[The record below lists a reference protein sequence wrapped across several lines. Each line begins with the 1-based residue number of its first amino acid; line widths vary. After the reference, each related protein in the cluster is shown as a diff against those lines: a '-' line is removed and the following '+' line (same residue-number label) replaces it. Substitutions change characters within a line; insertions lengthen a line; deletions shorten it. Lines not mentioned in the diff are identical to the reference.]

1 MNKLS
6 YLYPAFLIF
15 LSILVFSF
23 KSEDKLILDQNNSIQ
38 LLVENEGTSDA
49 YIQTLKLSYK
59 DLNVKVKTKPTDST
73 YYRCAYETRLT
84 FYSAFD
90 SLEINS
96 ISRKSCDIN
105 AYFNL
110 NEVYYKW
117 LRVHPIYYVKIRN
130 MNTKYEI
137 IHDLP
142 TQDKQRYIQIK
153 LYHYNRIK

>member
-6 YLYPAFLIF
+6 YLYPVFLII
-15 LSILVFSF
+15 LSIFVFSF
-23 KSEDKLILDQNNSIQ
+23 KAEDKLVLDNNNSIQ
-38 LLVENEGTSDA
+38 LIVDNEGTNDA
-49 YIQTLKLSYK
+49 FIQTLKLTYK
-59 DLNVKVKTKPTDST
+59 DLNTRIKTKETDST

-117 LRVHPIYYVKIRN
+117 LRVHPIYYVKIKN

-153 LYHYNRIK
+153 LYHYNKIK

>member
-6 YLYPAFLIF
+6 YLYPVFLVI
-15 LSILVFSF
+15 LSIFVFSF
-23 KSEDKLILDQNNSIQ
+23 KAEDKLVLDNNNFIQ
-38 LLVENEGTSDA
+38 LIVDNEGTNDA
-49 YIQTLKLSYK
+49 YIRTLKLSYK
-59 DLNVKVKTKPTDST
+59 DLNTKVKTKQTDST

-90 SLEINS
+90 SLQINS
-96 ISRKSCDIN
+96 QSKYSCDIN

-110 NEVYYKW
+110 SDTEYKW
-117 LRVHPIYYVKIRN
+117 LRVHSLYYVKIRN
-130 MNTKYEI
+130 MNTKYQI

-153 LYHYNRIK
+153 LYHYNRIN

>member
-6 YLYPAFLIF
+6 YLYPVFLII
-15 LSILVFSF
+15 LSIFVFSF
-23 KSEDKLILDQNNSIQ
+23 KAEDKLVLDTNNSIQ
-38 LLVENEGTSDA
+38 LLVENEGTNDA

-59 DLNVKVKTKPTDST
+59 DLNTRIKTKETDST

-117 LRVHPIYYVKIRN
+117 LMVHSVYYVKIRN
-130 MNTKYEI
+130 MNTKYQI

-142 TQDKQRYIQIK
+142 SQDKQRYIQVK
-153 LYHYNRIK
+153 LYHYNKIN